1 MSIHSVTVDTLHI
14 PHRWYDSLFIIDLY
28 QYDAS
33 YRLIATYLACPDLA
47 LE

>member
-14 PHRWYDSLFIIDLY
+14 PHSRRNSLSDIDLD